1 MRRSDEELKFMN
13 RTTFYYL
20 IIVVL
25 LGFDQITK
33 ALIAQSLTVQSS
45 KRIIPGFF
53 NLTHIRNRGV
63 IFGFFSQSGS
73 QVLYVLLTLVSLA
86 ALGLVIYYF
95 FKTPISDK
103 FLKISLSLIL
113 AGALGNL
120 IDRVFRGY
128 VIDFLDFY
136 IKTWHWP
143 SFNIADAS
151 ITSGAFLLIFILLF
165 KRRST
170 CFQSY

>member
-1 MRRSDEELKFMN
+1 MN
-13 RTTFYYL
+13 RRL
-20 IIVVL
+20 IYPIVIIAL
-25 LGFDQITK
+25 LCVDQLTK
-33 ALIAQSLTVQSS
+33 ALIARNIMIQSS
-45 KRIIPGFF
+45 KSIIRGFF
-53 NLTHIRNRGV
+53 NLTHIRNRGA
-63 IFGFFSQSGS
+63 IFGFFSQYDSRP
-73 QVLYVLLTLVSLA
+73 LFIFLTLVSLV

-95 FKTPISDK
+95 FKTPSSER
-103 FLKISLSLIL
+103 FMKISLSIIL

-136 IKTWHWP
+136 IKNWHWP

-151 ITSGAFLLIFILLF
+151 ITTGAFLLIFILLF

-170 CFQSY
+170 CSQSF